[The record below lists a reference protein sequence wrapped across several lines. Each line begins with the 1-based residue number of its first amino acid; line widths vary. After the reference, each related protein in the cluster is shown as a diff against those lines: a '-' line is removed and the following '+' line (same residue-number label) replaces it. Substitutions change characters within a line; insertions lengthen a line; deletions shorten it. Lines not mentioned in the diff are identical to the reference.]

1 MSLNSQ
7 RGARAL
13 VPAAPAAV
21 VAAPAEAPNLGA
33 AADGVQRDALMA
45 RDDDSRPTS
54 PTSVAAIDDDVDNDS
69 MPSLE
74 DADSAPGLEIDSL
87 DGVDR
92 GDAGPAAAPADC
104 YHFRTHVWGLTV
116 DDGSLPPGQPGDAP
130 PNFITTTFTGRSRSR
145 VVPPAPNSS
154 AVGGQRSRRLAPR
167 TIPLV
172 PSDGDI
178 S

>member
-7 RGARAL
+7 RGARAP

-21 VAAPAEAPNLGA
+21 VAAPTEAPNPGA

-74 DADSAPGLEIDSL
+74 DDADGAPGLELDSL

-92 GDAGPAAAPADC
+92 INAGPADC

-116 DDGSLPPGQPGDAP
+116 DGGSLPPRQPGDAP

-145 VVPPAPNSS
+145 VAPPVNSFSLGSNDGVAPMDASLS
-154 AVGGQRSRRLAPR
+154 E
-167 TIPLV
+167 
-172 PSDGDI
+172 
-178 S
+178 

>member
-7 RGARAL
+7 RGARAP
-13 VPAAPAAV
+13 VPAAPVAV
-21 VAAPAEAPNLGA
+21 AAAPAEAPNLGA
-33 AADGVQRDALMA
+33 AADGVQRDALVA

-74 DADSAPGLEIDSL
+74 DDADGAPGLELDSL
-87 DGVDR
+87 DGIDR
-92 GDAGPAAAPADC
+92 GDAGPADC

-116 DDGSLPPGQPGDAP
+116 DGGSLPPRQPGDAP
-130 PNFITTTFTGRSRSR
+130 PNFITTFRAGCSKSR

-154 AVGGQRSRRLAPR
+154 AADGRAP
-167 TIPLV
+167 
-172 PSDGDI
+172 DA
-178 S
+178 

>member
-7 RGARAL
+7 RGARAP

-33 AADGVQRDALMA
+33 AADGVQRDALVA

-69 MPSLE
+69 MPSLH
-74 DADSAPGLEIDSL
+74 DADGAPGLELDSL

-92 GDAGPAAAPADC
+92 IDAGPADC

-172 PSDGDI
+172 PSDGDV

>member
-7 RGARAL
+7 RGARAP
-13 VPAAPAAV
+13 VPAAPVAV
-21 VAAPAEAPNLGA
+21 AAAPAEAPNLGA
-33 AADGVQRDALMA
+33 AADGVQRDALVA

-74 DADSAPGLEIDSL
+74 DDADGAPGLELDSL

-92 GDAGPAAAPADC
+92 INAGPADC

-116 DDGSLPPGQPGDAP
+116 DGGSLPPRQPGDAP
-130 PNFITTTFTGRSRSR
+130 PNFITTFRAGCSKSR
-145 VVPPAPNSS
+145 VTPPAPNPS
-154 AVGGQRSRRLAPR
+154 AAGGRA
-167 TIPLV
+167 
-172 PSDGDI
+172 SDA
-178 S
+178 

>member
-7 RGARAL
+7 RGARAP

-33 AADGVQRDALMA
+33 AADGVQRDALVA

-54 PTSVAAIDDDVDNDS
+54 PTSVAAIDDGVDNDS

-74 DADSAPGLEIDSL
+74 DADGAPGLELDSL

-92 GDAGPAAAPADC
+92 GDAGPADC
-104 YHFRTHVWGLTV
+104 YHFRTHAWGITV
-116 DDGSLPPGQPGDAP
+116 DDGCLLPGQPGDAP
-130 PNFITTTFTGRSRSR
+130 PNCITTTFTGRSRSR
-145 VVPPAPNSS
+145 GAPPVNSFSLGSNDGVAPMDASLS
-154 AVGGQRSRRLAPR
+154 E
-167 TIPLV
+167 
-172 PSDGDI
+172 
-178 S
+178 

>member
-1 MSLNSQ
+1 MSLNSR
-7 RGARAL
+7 RGARAP
-13 VPAAPAAV
+13 VPAAPVAV
-21 VAAPAEAPNLGA
+21 AAAPAEASNPGA
-33 AADGVQRDALMA
+33 AADGIQRDALVA

-69 MPSLE
+69 MPSLH
-74 DADSAPGLEIDSL
+74 DADGAPGLELDSL

-92 GDAGPAAAPADC
+92 GDAGPADC
-104 YHFRTHVWGLTV
+104 YHFRTDAWGLTV

-172 PSDGDI
+172 PSDGDV

>member
-7 RGARAL
+7 RGARAP
-13 VPAAPAAV
+13 VPAAPVAV
-21 VAAPAEAPNLGA
+21 APAPAEASNPGA
-33 AADGVQRDALMA
+33 AADGVQRDALVA

-74 DADSAPGLEIDSL
+74 DADGAPGLELDSL

-92 GDAGPAAAPADC
+92 GDAGPADC
-104 YHFRTHVWGLTV
+104 YHFRTHVWGLDV

-172 PSDGDI
+172 PSDGDV